1 MNDFSISTRR
11 FLSVLTICMVGISL
25 LSACSNESS
34 QKVSTQV
41 VAKVNDAEI
50 SMHQLNQVM
59 KEIPN
64 LTAENAV
71 ETRKLVL
78 ERLVDQQ
85 IVIEKANKESLDRSP
100 DVIMA
105 IEAAK
110 KDILA
115 KAYLQKI
122 LANSS
127 QINDREIKKYYAENK
142 SLFANRR
149 IYSLQD
155 IVTDSSAET
164 VSLLNTGVEQGK
176 TMQEIASSLQEKS
189 IKYAG
194 KAYTLPAEQLPL
206 DVLPKLQNL
215 NEGDS
220 IVLTID
226 NNTHLLNITK
236 IQNAPLNLVAATPS
250 IKNYFVNTRGKALI
264 EEKIKQFRQEAKIE
278 YMGDFAVLAEK
289 SKNTP
294 AKQDAQSSSVNAGV
308 AGLK

>member
-1 MNDFSISTRR
+1 MNDFSISTFR
-11 FLSVLTICMVGISL
+11 FLSALTMCSLSISL
-25 LSACSNESS
+25 LSACNKESD

-105 IEAAK
+105 IETAK

-122 LANSS
+122 LANAA
-127 QINDREIKKYYAENK
+127 QINDREVKKYYAENK

-149 IYSLQD
+149 IYGLQD
-155 IVTDSSAET
+155 IVTDTSAET
-164 VSLLNTGVEQGK
+164 LMLLNASVEQGK
-176 TMQEIASSLQEKS
+176 TIQEIASSLQEKG

-194 KAYTLPAEQLPL
+194 TAYTLPAEQLPL

-215 NEGDS
+215 NVGDT

-226 NNTHLLNITK
+226 NNAHLLNITK
-236 IQNAPLNLVAATPS
+236 IQNAPLNLAAATPS

-278 YMGDFAVLAEK
+278 YMGDFTVLADK
-289 SKNTP
+289 SKNMP
-294 AKQDAQSSSVNAGV
+294 AKKDMQSTSINAGV